1 MGLWDKVKGAVQT
14 MTGGGA
20 KVNVEVAQATLG
32 QPFLVRVIAEA
43 KANLELSEV
52 YLQVR
57 SVERA
62 EVRDVDYD
70 YGDHRQRIE
79 YVQGSHIAF
88 NQRFAIS
95 GKQTLSEGETQVWE
109 AEITIPESE
118 NPSFDG
124 HIICHQW
131 EIMGALDT
139 FGNDP
144 DSGWLTFEVW
154 DN

>member
-1 MGLWDKVKGAVQT
+1 MKWRQDGTWGQSKCGSNHDR
-14 MTGGGA
+14 GGA

-32 QPFLVRVIAEA
+32 QPFLVRVIAEL
-43 KANLELSEV
+43 KNLELSEV

-88 NQRFAIS
+88 NQRFGIS
-95 GKQTLSEGETQVWE
+95 GKQTLNGERLKLQRRSRFLRAKTRVLMV
-109 AEITIPESE
+109 T
-118 NPSFDG
+118 SFVPV
-124 HIICHQW
+124 
-131 EIMGALDT
+131 
-139 FGNDP
+139 GNH
-144 DSGWLTFEVW
+144 GRTRYIW
-154 DN
+154 